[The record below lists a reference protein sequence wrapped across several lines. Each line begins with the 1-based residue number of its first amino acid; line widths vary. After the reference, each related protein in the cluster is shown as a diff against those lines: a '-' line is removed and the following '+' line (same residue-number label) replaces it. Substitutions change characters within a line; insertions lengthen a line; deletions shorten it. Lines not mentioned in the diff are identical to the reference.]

1 MEDKYYVYV
10 YLDPRKLGEFIYED
24 LKFDFEPIYIGKGC
38 NYRYRSHLYIDK
50 TKKNPYLMGK
60 IKNIKEINNLKLI
73 NNLYISIN
81 KLYEFTKKYN
91 YNDLIDI
98 DYKCNKLNNL
108 ENNFVLTQYKN
119 NVERYK
125 KELYFFNCRFIKY
138 YNDNLQKLKSNKFY
152 SNPDYILSDNE
163 TLSSLIISH
172 ILQGEINVKK
182 RENFGYVLKTVLNDY
197 NYNLFRNVLSIF
209 YDYLEYNDLIKG
221 KTKTILTFDEDLF
234 DYIEKTVKNP
244 DYESKNDKIKTEE
257 FEEKHESKYN
267 EIQELIKINKLI
279 N

>member
-1 MEDKYYVYV
+1 MNTEKNTNK
-10 YLDPRKLGEFIYED
+10 LRLELSKILHFLRKDI
-24 LKFDFEPIYIGKGC
+24 IYI
-38 NYRYRSHLYIDK
+38 NMRYK
-50 TKKNPYLMGK
+50 FN
-60 IKNIKEINNLKLI
+60 EINSIDNLQLI

-81 KLYEFTKKYN
+81 NLYKFTNKYN
-91 YNDLIDI
+91 FDDLINI
-98 DYKCNKLNNL
+98 NYKCNKLNNL
-108 ENNFVLTQYKN
+108 ENEFINKYHN
-119 NVERYK
+119 GCIEWYE

-234 DYIEKTVKNP
+234 DYVEKTVKNP

-267 EIQELIKINKLI
+267 EIQELIKINKLEYF
-279 N
+279 NN